1 MNAPY
6 NADTHRPGDDW
17 LDQLLREDARTHID
31 DGGFTDN
38 VMGKL
43 PLARKSP
50 RGLATRFWPAI
61 MTALASVVALFVLPG
76 SDLFLDGFADLMVSD
91 VTSRHAVAMLG
102 TIAVFICVGIA
113 SAASEN

>member
-6 NADTHRPGDDW
+6 HPDTHRPGDDW
-17 LDQLLREDARTHID
+17 LDQLLREDARGYVD

-38 VMGKL
+38 VMGRL
-43 PLARKSP
+43 PPARKTS
-50 RGLATRFWPAI
+50 RGLAPRLWPAV
-61 MTALASVVALFVLPG
+61 MTAIASVVALFVLPG

-102 TIAVFICVGIA
+102 TIAVFICVGITG
-113 SAASEN
+113 AASEN